1 MTRPSSVATFAAV
14 LSALVLFAA
23 APARAASAEQEIV
36 DKARLTAEKLIA
48 DKAYGTMVNMM
59 KDAKGVLII
68 PSLLK
73 GAFIFGAEGGSGV
86 LLARTESGGWSYPAF
101 YTMGGASVGFQ
112 VGAQASEV
120 VLLIMNEG
128 ALSAVMKNQIK
139 LGGDVSAAIGPV
151 GAGVE
156 GSTTTNLNADIIAF
170 SSTAG
175 LFGGI
180 SLEGS
185 VINGRESHNEAYYG
199 SGATAHAILVDGK
212 FVNHGADPLRA
223 ALAKVT
229 SPGSAGSSDAT
240 SGAATSGAATSGAP
254 SGSTGASSAGK

>member
-1 MTRPSSVATFAAV
+1 MTRPVTRPSSVATFVTV

-36 DKARLTAEKLIA
+36 DKARLTAEKLISE
-48 DKAYGTMVNMM
+48 KAYGTMVNMM

-139 LGGDVSAAIGPV
+139 LGGDVSAWGYA
-151 GAGVE
+151 GALDQAQAL
-156 GSTTTNLNADIIAF
+156 S
-170 SSTAG
+170 
-175 LFGGI
+175 
-180 SLEGS
+180 
-185 VINGRESHNEAYYG
+185 
-199 SGATAHAILVDGK
+199 
-212 FVNHGADPLRA
+212 LRA
-223 ALAKVT
+223 LSQGTEAWSVMRAQLSAVTLADK
-229 SPGSAGSSDAT
+229 GF
-240 SGAATSGAATSGAP
+240 AP
-254 SGSTGASSAGK
+254 CEGQLSLFPSRPRPCWRGWRSR